1 MHVTIY
7 PRTRTT
13 FDFMHS
19 TLSRKRQTS
28 NKKSKRGKKYSFS
41 IPRFSAVKNWSN
53 AGRRKIG
60 AKAVASIDRSLR
72 IVSRKASREMT
83 KVEESF
89 KCIITRRLCTVVI
102 PPSRLGQLFPPV
114 TSVCQ
119 ELVKRE
125 RENVPRGNWGS
136 GAAEDP
142 RKTRAEKR
150 RDENHKAFL
159 SPP

>member
-53 AGRRKIG
+53 AGRENRG
-60 AKAVASIDRSLR
+60 ESDCLDRSFASHRLAKSNER
-72 IVSRKASREMT
+72 DDQSRGIVQMYNNTPALHSRYPPLPVGTAVSTGHERLPR
-83 KVEESF
+83 
-89 KCIITRRLCTVVI
+89 TR
-102 PPSRLGQLFPPV
+102 G
-114 TSVCQ
+114 
-119 ELVKRE
+119 ERE
-125 RENVPRGNWGS
+125 RERSTWKLGKWS
-136 GAAEDP
+136 GRRSEEDKG
-142 RKTRAEKR
+142 RETTRRE
-150 RDENHKAFL
+150 
-159 SPP
+159 S

>member
-53 AGRRKIG
+53 AGRENRG
-60 AKAVASIDRSLR
+60 ESGCLDRSFASHRLAKSNER
-72 IVSRKASREMT
+72 DDQSRGIVQMYNNTPALHSRYPPLPVGTAVSTGHERLPRTRE
-83 KVEESF
+83 E
-89 KCIITRRLCTVVI
+89 
-102 PPSRLGQLFPPV
+102 
-114 TSVCQ
+114 
-119 ELVKRE
+119 RE
-125 RENVPRGNWGS
+125 RERSTWKLGKWS
-136 GAAEDP
+136 GRRSEEDKG
-142 RKTRAEKR
+142 RETTRRE
-150 RDENHKAFL
+150 
-159 SPP
+159 S